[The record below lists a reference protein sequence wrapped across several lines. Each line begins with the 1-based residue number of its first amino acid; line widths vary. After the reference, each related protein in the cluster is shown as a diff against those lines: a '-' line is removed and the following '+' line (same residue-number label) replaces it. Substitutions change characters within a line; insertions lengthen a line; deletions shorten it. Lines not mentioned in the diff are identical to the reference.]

1 MANVVL
7 SRVFGA
13 FYIEAFEELGLHCLE
28 VGAFFKDVVSMKY
41 VAQKVAIIK
50 REIELGLD
58 FGGDRFHPVR
68 VFAKECDVQG
78 EYFLGC
84 FLMQG
89 LIAYGRACG
98 GKAVEQ
104 ERF

>member
-1 MANVVL
+1 
-7 SRVFGA
+7 
-13 FYIEAFEELGLHCLE
+13 LE

-58 FGGDRFHPVR
+58 FGGDRCHPVR

-104 ERF
+104 RSLLLFGRAFKKVALAARSPFLA